1 MTSVRL
7 FFNLI
12 IFIAFYFIK
21 VYNKISDKIRRK
33 TVMRTIKSIVKEH
46 NKNYKLNYEATLSRN
61 NIGFTIV
68 DTEAQDLDD
77 DEKENIDDDLDFI
90 DIVILCYDYKNY
102 LIDKCLEDLIEY
114 NEDSTEDENLLNFKN
129 FIVKKQCEIL
139 KQKIEEEKNMFV
151 QERNTIYEL
160 LNNREK
166 VKRRF
171 KEDKISKSKLVKK
184 YIDDEIADRRRE
196 VKINLKLLKSRVL
209 KEIIKS
215 ALDKN
220 ALEGAVIYHVYFNE
234 KLLFRLQKMNS
245 DIKYKYNQI
254 NPMSYKD
261 KVEYEKTKDEY
272 YKMND
277 KYEKMIGIK
286 KKYIEIIKQKDKNQ
300 KLDEKFQLLE
310 NEYDKALDLKEEL
323 DDKDFGFCDRNNI
336 ECSFYEERMNE
347 INKKLDE
354 IDGKLKQEEIPTIKL
369 EDTGERQALIT
380 EINEKSSTLKSLQ
393 EQTAKLEKQENKDD
407 KNNSDGWII
416 IE

>member
-1 MTSVRL
+1 
-7 FFNLI
+7 
-12 IFIAFYFIK
+12 
-21 VYNKISDKIRRK
+21 
-33 TVMRTIKSIVKEH
+33 MRTIKSIVKEY
-46 NKNYKLNYEATLSRN
+46 NKKYKLNYYTSFSKS
-61 NIGFTIV
+61 NIGFFIV
-68 DTEAQDLDD
+68 GNDTQDLDD
-77 DEKENIDDDLDFI
+77 QKENLDIDLDFI